1 MAMTNVK
8 KTIGTN
14 PFGVFEKSRS
24 LAAKPA
30 LQVKPEGIPGLVQ
43 ELGGAISDFS
53 ELNDSMGKNA
63 HKLEKQT
70 SHASNAAKQLAAHIQ
85 GVTGSLERIK
95 GGIKKI
101 STSVSSSTKSSLSAL
116 KAADSTNT
124 VFSGFLDSSKE
135 LDKIDKI
142 VATLAQQ
149 INIFALNASIEAAR
163 SGEAGRGFTVVA
175 NEIKELSKETFKI
188 ADDIRTKIDSFFAD
202 AKEAVNTMSEI
213 SNHILAIKNNQ
224 ALIEEAIEEQ
234 IDALNETAKSTANI
248 TRSSNSVTDNVL
260 NVYKLSKINTEH
272 IEKTIRSSHSL
283 NKILEDLSQQA
294 EPAEGGDLSAENED

>member
-1 MAMTNVK
+1 MTNVK

-14 PFGVFEKSRS
+14 PFGIFEKSRN
-24 LAAKPA
+24 LPAKPA
-30 LQVKPEGIPGLVQ
+30 LNIKPEGIPGLVQ
-43 ELGGAISDFS
+43 EMGEIIADFS
-53 ELNDSMGKNA
+53 DVNDSMGKNA

-85 GVTGSLERIK
+85 GVMQSLERLK
-95 GGIKKI
+95 SGVKKI
-101 STSVSSSTKSSLSAL
+101 SVNVSNSTKSSLSAL
-116 KAADSTNT
+116 KAADSTNS

-188 ADDIRTKIDSFFAD
+188 ADEIRNKIDNFFSD
-202 AKEAVNTMSEI
+202 AKEAVSTMSEI

-224 ALIEEAIEEQ
+224 QGIEEAIEEQ
-234 IDALNETAKSTANI
+234 IDAINETAKSTSSI

-260 NVYKLSKINTEH
+260 NVYKLAKINTEN
-272 IEKTIRSSHSL
+272 IEKTIRASHSL
-283 NKILEDLSQQA
+283 NKIVEDLSTGKEETTESGEQ
-294 EPAEGGDLSAENED
+294 SAENEA

>member
-1 MAMTNVK
+1 MTNVK

-14 PFGVFEKSRS
+14 PFGIFEKSRNLPSKPS
-24 LAAKPA
+24 LNIR
-30 LQVKPEGIPGLVQ
+30 PEGIPGLVQ
-43 ELGGAISDFS
+43 EMGEIIADFS
-53 ELNDSMGKNA
+53 DVNDFMGKNA

-85 GVTGSLERIK
+85 GVMQSLERLK
-95 GGIKKI
+95 TGVKKI
-101 STSVSSSTKSSLSAL
+101 SVNVSNSTKSSLSAL
-116 KAADSTNT
+116 KAADSTNA

-188 ADDIRTKIDSFFAD
+188 ADEIRNKIDNFFSD

-224 ALIEEAIEEQ
+224 QGIEEAIEEQ
-234 IDALNETAKSTANI
+234 IDAINETAKSTSNI

-260 NVYKLSKINTEH
+260 NVYKLAKINTEN
-272 IEKTIRSSHSL
+272 IEKTIRASHSL
-283 NKILEDLSQQA
+283 NKIVEDLSTGKDETA
-294 EPAEGGDLSAENED
+294 ESGEQSAENEA

>member
-1 MAMTNVK
+1 MTNVK

-14 PFGVFEKSRS
+14 PFGIFEKSRNISSKPS
-24 LAAKPA
+24 LNIK
-30 LQVKPEGIPGLVQ
+30 LEGIPGLVQ
-43 ELGGAISDFS
+43 EMGEVIADFS
-53 ELNDSMGKNA
+53 DVNDSMGKNA

-85 GVTGSLERIK
+85 GIMQSLERLK
-95 GGIKKI
+95 NGVKKI
-101 STSVSSSTKSSLSAL
+101 SVNVSNSTKSSLSAL
-116 KAADSTNT
+116 KAADSTNA

-188 ADDIRTKIDSFFAD
+188 ADEIRNKIDNFFSD

-224 ALIEEAIEEQ
+224 QGIEQAIEEQ
-234 IDALNETAKSTANI
+234 IDAINETAKSTSSI

-260 NVYKLSKINTEH
+260 NVYKLAKINTEN
-272 IEKTIRSSHSL
+272 IEKTIRASHSL
-283 NKILEDLSQQA
+283 NKIVEELSTGKD
-294 EPAEGGDLSAENED
+294 EPAESGEQSAENEA

>member
-1 MAMTNVK
+1 MTNVK
-8 KTIGTN
+8 KTIGNN

-24 LAAKPA
+24 LPAKPS

-43 ELGGAISDFS
+43 EMGEVLVDFS

-63 HKLEKQT
+63 HRLEKQT

-85 GVTGSLERIK
+85 GVMQSLERLK
-95 GGIKKI
+95 SGVKKI
-101 STSVSSSTKSSLSAL
+101 STNVSNSTKASLSAL
-116 KAADSTNT
+116 KAADSTNA

-188 ADDIRTKIDSFFAD
+188 ADEIRNKIDSFFGD
-202 AKEAVNTMSEI
+202 AKEAINTMSEI
-213 SNHILAIKNNQ
+213 SNQILSIKNSQ
-224 ALIEEAIEEQ
+224 QSIEEAIEEQ
-234 IDALNETAKSTANI
+234 IDAINETAKSTANI

-260 NVYKLSKINTEH
+260 NVYKLAKFNTENV
-272 IEKTIRSSHSL
+272 EKTIRASHSL
-283 NKILEDLSQQA
+283 NKIVEDISIGSDAGSTGEQ
-294 EPAEGGDLSAENED
+294 SAENEE

>member
-1 MAMTNVK
+1 MTNVK

-14 PFGVFEKSRS
+14 PFGIFEKSRNISSKPS
-24 LAAKPA
+24 LNIK
-30 LQVKPEGIPGLVQ
+30 LEGIPGLVQ
-43 ELGGAISDFS
+43 EMGEVIADFS
-53 ELNDSMGKNA
+53 DVNDSMGKNA

-85 GVTGSLERIK
+85 GVMQSLERLK
-95 GGIKKI
+95 NGVKKI
-101 STSVSSSTKSSLSAL
+101 SVNVSNSTKSSLSAL
-116 KAADSTNT
+116 KAADSTNA

-188 ADDIRTKIDSFFAD
+188 ADEIRNKIDNFFSD

-224 ALIEEAIEEQ
+224 QGIEQAIEEQ
-234 IDALNETAKSTANI
+234 IDAINETAKSTSSI

-260 NVYKLSKINTEH
+260 NVYKLAKINTEN
-272 IEKTIRSSHSL
+272 IEKTIRASHSL
-283 NKILEDLSQQA
+283 NKIVEELSTGKD
-294 EPAEGGDLSAENED
+294 EPAESGEQSAENEA

>member
-1 MAMTNVK
+1 MTNVK
-8 KTIGTN
+8 KTIGNN

-24 LAAKPA
+24 LPAKPS
-30 LQVKPEGIPGLVQ
+30 LQVKPEGIPGLIQ
-43 ELGGAISDFS
+43 EMGEIIMDFA

-63 HKLEKQT
+63 HRLEKQT

-85 GVTGSLERIK
+85 GVMQSLERLK
-95 GGIKKI
+95 TGVKKI
-101 STSVSSSTKSSLSAL
+101 STNVSNSTKASLSAL
-116 KAADSTNT
+116 KAADSTNS

-188 ADDIRTKIDSFFAD
+188 ADEIRNKIDSFFAD
-202 AKEAVNTMSEI
+202 AKEAINTMSEI
-213 SNHILAIKNNQ
+213 SNQILSIKNNQ
-224 ALIEEAIEEQ
+224 QSIEEAIEEQ
-234 IDALNETAKSTANI
+234 IDAINETAKSTANI

-260 NVYKLSKINTEH
+260 NVYKLAKINTENV
-272 IEKTIRSSHSL
+272 EKTIRASHSL
-283 NKILEDLSQQA
+283 NKIVEDISTGSETGA
-294 EPAEGGDLSAENED
+294 SSEHSAENEE

>member
-1 MAMTNVK
+1 MTNVK

-14 PFGVFEKSRS
+14 PFGIFEKSRNLSSKPS
-24 LAAKPA
+24 LNI
-30 LQVKPEGIPGLVQ
+30 KPEGIPGLVQ
-43 ELGGAISDFS
+43 EMGEIIADFS
-53 ELNDSMGKNA
+53 DVNDSMGKNA

-85 GVTGSLERIK
+85 GVMQSLERLK
-95 GGIKKI
+95 TGVKKI
-101 STSVSSSTKSSLSAL
+101 SVNVSNSTKSSLSAL
-116 KAADSTNT
+116 KAADSTNA

-188 ADDIRTKIDSFFAD
+188 ADEIRNKIDNFFSD
-202 AKEAVNTMSEI
+202 AKEAINTMSEI

-224 ALIEEAIEEQ
+224 QGIEEAIEEQ
-234 IDALNETAKSTANI
+234 IDAINETAKSTSNI

-260 NVYKLSKINTEH
+260 NVYKLAKINTEN
-272 IEKTIRSSHSL
+272 IEKTIRASHSL
-283 NKILEDLSQQA
+283 NKIVEDLSTGKDDTA
-294 EPAEGGDLSAENED
+294 ESGEQSAENEA

>member
-1 MAMTNVK
+1 MTNVK

-14 PFGVFEKSRS
+14 PFGIFEKSRNLSSKPS
-24 LAAKPA
+24 LNI
-30 LQVKPEGIPGLVQ
+30 KPEGIPGLVQ
-43 ELGGAISDFS
+43 EMGEIIADFS
-53 ELNDSMGKNA
+53 DVNDSMGKNA

-85 GVTGSLERIK
+85 GVMQSLERLKI
-95 GGIKKI
+95 GVKKI
-101 STSVSSSTKSSLSAL
+101 SVNVSNSTKSSLSAL
-116 KAADSTNT
+116 KAADSTNA

-188 ADDIRTKIDSFFAD
+188 ADEIRNKIDNFFSD

-224 ALIEEAIEEQ
+224 QGIEEAIEEQ
-234 IDALNETAKSTANI
+234 IDAINETAKSTSSI

-260 NVYKLSKINTEH
+260 NVYKLAKINTEN
-272 IEKTIRSSHSL
+272 IEKTIRASHSL
-283 NKILEDLSQQA
+283 NKIVEDLSTGKDDTA
-294 EPAEGGDLSAENED
+294 ESGEQSAENEA

>member
-1 MAMTNVK
+1 MTNVK

-14 PFGVFEKSRS
+14 PFGIFEKSRN
-24 LAAKPA
+24 LPAKPA
-30 LQVKPEGIPGLVQ
+30 INIKPEGIPGLVQ
-43 ELGGAISDFS
+43 EMGEIIADFS
-53 ELNDSMGKNA
+53 DVNDSMGKNA

-85 GVTGSLERIK
+85 GVMQSLERLK
-95 GGIKKI
+95 TGVKKI
-101 STSVSSSTKSSLSAL
+101 SVNVSNSTKSSLSAL
-116 KAADSTNT
+116 KAADSTNS

-188 ADDIRTKIDSFFAD
+188 ADEIRNKIDNFFSD
-202 AKEAVNTMSEI
+202 AKEAVSTMSEI

-224 ALIEEAIEEQ
+224 QGIEEAIEEQ
-234 IDALNETAKSTANI
+234 IDAINETAKSTSSI

-260 NVYKLSKINTEH
+260 NVYKLAKINTEN
-272 IEKTIRSSHSL
+272 IEKTIRASHSL
-283 NKILEDLSQQA
+283 NKIVEDLSTGKEETTESGEQ
-294 EPAEGGDLSAENED
+294 SAENEA